1 MVNFPKP
8 MQSAREPANIRGL
21 ISNPDLDL
29 SEWGKQLQKPSLNRA
44 LIAVLLTTSTVV
56 AALPQTASATTLMDL
71 LRGRS
76 EERRQPAPAEIIP
89 QAQLRDPEPIQKV
102 AAPRYY
108 AYKAENKRAISI
120 KAPDMPIPVFGED
133 HALAVAH
140 LAMSQVKVEA
150 TPDVAQ
156 AVENYYNNKGALIWA
171 SDTAITDKAKSAV
184 AALATA
190 DTAGLEPA
198 DYAVKV
204 PDGLDTMPEDA
215 RRQALMAFELNLSA
229 KILTYVQDTV
239 RGRLDPNR
247 ISGYHDFKRK
257 TVNLDPVLD
266 LVHSSPDIA
275 AYLHGRDPAG
285 PQFQALKAELAKLV
299 AEANQ
304 QQSKPVKINLTGVLK
319 PGGSNPELAN
329 IVEGIKTYGSD
340 ALKTEHALTLTDYTG
355 TPDYTPELVALV
367 ESYQKERGLKP
378 DGVIG
383 QATVRTMVGHS
394 NAEKI
399 EKLVVAMEQL
409 RWLPADL
416 GPRYVF
422 INQPA
427 FEAYYFNDRQQQIA
441 MKVVVGAPQHQTFFF
456 QNMIQT
462 VEFNPY
468 WGVPRSIIVNEML
481 PKLRQ
486 DPSYLD
492 RLGYEVSYKGRKVAS
507 SQVDWYTTSDVDV
520 RQPPSSDNAL
530 GDLKILFPNAH
541 AIYMHDTP
549 AKSFFKRD
557 MRALSHGCVRLAE
570 PRVMAAAVMGTTVE
584 DIDAQIASGQNR
596 AVQVPQKFP
605 VYVAYFT
612 AWPDKDGVVRYYD
625 DVYGRDEATRKAFD
639 VTSTSRGVQS

>member
-1 MVNFPKP
+1 MH
-8 MQSAREPANIRGL
+8 
-21 ISNPDLDL
+21 
-29 SEWGKQLQKPSLNRA
+29 KPSLNRA
-44 LIAVLLTTSTVV
+44 LFAVLLTTSTVL
-56 AALPQTASATTLMDL
+56 AGLPQTAGATTLMDL

-76 EERRQPAPAEIIP
+76 EERRQPAPAAEIIP
-89 QAQLRDPEPIQKV
+89 PAQLRDPEPIQKV

-108 AYKAENKRAISI
+108 TYKADSRRTIGI
-120 KAPDMPIPVFGED
+120 KPPEMPIPVLGTD
-133 HALAVAH
+133 HDLAVAH

-150 TPDVAQ
+150 TPDIAQ
-156 AVENYYNNKGALIWA
+156 AVENYYNNKGALIWTT
-171 SDTAITDKAKSAV
+171 DTAVTDKAKSAV

-198 DYAVKV
+198 DYAVKM
-204 PDGLDTMPEDA
+204 PEGLDTMPEDA
-215 RRQALMAFELNLSA
+215 RRQALMAFELSLSA

-266 LVHSSPDIA
+266 LVRTSPDIG
-275 AYLHGRDPAG
+275 AYLHGRDPAN
-285 PQFQALKAELAKLV
+285 PQFMALKAELAKLT
-299 AEANQ
+299 AEGSQ
-304 QQSKPVKINLTGVLK
+304 QQVKPVKINLTGVLK
-319 PGGSNPELAN
+319 PGGSNPQLAN
-329 IVEGIKTYGSD
+329 IVEGIKAYGSD
-340 ALKTEHALTLTDYTG
+340 ALKTTHALTLTNYTG

-367 ESYQKERGLKP
+367 EDYQKERGLKP

-383 QATVRTMVGHS
+383 QGTVRTMVGHS
-394 NAEKI
+394 NADKI
-399 EKLVVAMEQL
+399 EKLVVAMEQM

-492 RLGYEVSYKGRKVAS
+492 RQGYEVSYKGRKMPS
-507 SQVDWYTTSDVDV
+507 SSIDWSTNPDVDV

-570 PRVMAAAVMGTTVE
+570 PRVMAAAVMGTTVD

-612 AWPDKDGVVRYYD
+612 AWPDKDGVIRYYD
-625 DVYGRDEATRKAFD
+625 DVYSRDEATRKAFD